1 MRSAQYC
8 RPAGS
13 SGFKT
18 HWRSTTSPRPSR
30 TLLSCGAVAPTIV
43 MRTPPVQRSRSRW
56 RNRAWAS
63 TANKRA
69 VYTRVPACRI
79 TGSSTSL
86 MACSRSIATR
96 RPTRRHRTAGGTSR
110 SRRCRRRRWSR
121 RWSFRP
127 HRFPSP
133 RSCRSDLMTA
143 SLDGRVA
150 IVTGA
155 AKGMGAEI
163 CVALA
168 REGAHLALAARDVAP
183 LEKLSGEIEKLG
195 RRALVE
201 PTDVTDEAAVQRLVE
216 RTKSTLGG
224 RIDILVNAAGVT
236 GPIETPVWEIKT
248 EDWDQVLA
256 ANVKGTFLPIK
267 HVLPTMIAQRYGKI
281 VNISGT
287 SGLRGYKLRAA
298 YSSSKWAL
306 RGLTR
311 TVALEVGPYNVNVN
325 AVHPGIVDG
334 PRMDRLC
341 REEHDGVGD
350 VARGRVPR
358 LRRLAEHDR
367 PVDHRRRGM
376 GYMNSEGGFAPL

>member
-1 MRSAQYC
+1 M
-8 RPAGS
+8 PAG
-13 SGFKT
+13 
-18 HWRSTTSPRPSR
+18 
-30 TLLSCGAVAPTIV
+30 
-43 MRTPPVQRSRSRW
+43 
-56 RNRAWAS
+56 
-63 TANKRA
+63 
-69 VYTRVPACRI
+69 
-79 TGSSTSL
+79 
-86 MACSRSIATR
+86 
-96 RPTRRHRTAGGTSR
+96 AG
-110 SRRCRRRRWSR
+110 
-121 RWSFRP
+121 
-127 HRFPSP
+127 
-133 RSCRSDLMTA
+133 

-168 REGAHLALAARDVAP
+168 REGAHLALAAREVAP
-183 LEKLSGEIEKLG
+183 LEKLSGEIERLG
-195 RRALVE
+195 RRAFVE

-216 RTKSTLGG
+216 HTKSTLGA

-236 GPIETPVWEIKT
+236 GPVETPVWEIKT

-256 ANVKGTFLPIK
+256 VNVKGTFLPIK

-341 REEHDGVGD
+341 REK
-350 VARGRVPR
+350 ARKRGWTPEQVREEYLQEMA
-358 LRRLAEHDR
+358 LRRVTTARNIADAVLFLASDASQNMTGQSITI
-367 PVDHRRRGM
+367 D
-376 GYMNSEGGFAPL
+376 GGWDI